1 MSFQIFNNK
10 KLINKN
16 LQSNL
21 SRTVIIYTVNSNKSV
36 WSVYKLC
43 QGIHHPPETER
54 WQSAERNKMA
64 AVEQKKLGNI
74 SCKLQQFFLWNVGY
88 LFNVKKN
95 KKKTGGW
102 TWSVWF
108 AQAWHRFISSS
119 LRSVPCF
126 LGLFF
131 LGLFFFFRQCMK
143 ASTCESLCVMESHN
157 GSIITLKP
165 RRAECDCKMCVCKC
179 VCVHVFM
186 CVFVGTC
193 YGDYTVR
200 GLCWCAEI
208 HSDTALLHDG
218 NALYVLHLSQKGQA
232 DDIHMHHEW
241 KSAETRTNTSE
252 KWRGRDCERRKARG
266 WGDREGNGRLI
277 DGKDALSPPAML
289 TVLLGTGF

>member
-200 GLCWCAEI
+200 GLCWCQK
-208 HSDTALLHDG
+208 STAILHCCMMG
-218 NALYVLHLSQKGQA
+218 
-232 DDIHMHHEW
+232 MPF
-241 KSAETRTNTSE
+241 TSYIWA
-252 KWRGRDCERRKARG
+252 KKARQMTYICTTSG
-266 WGDREGNGRLI
+266 KVQRPEQTLVKNGGEEIVKEGKPEDEETERETE
-277 DGKDALSPPAML
+277 D
-289 TVLLGTGF
+289 

>member
-1 MSFQIFNNK
+1 M
-10 KLINKN
+10 
-16 LQSNL
+16 
-21 SRTVIIYTVNSNKSV
+21 
-36 WSVYKLC
+36 W
-43 QGIHHPPETER
+43 
-54 WQSAERNKMA
+54 
-64 AVEQKKLGNI
+64 
-74 SCKLQQFFLWNVGY
+74 
-88 LFNVKKN
+88 KKN
-95 KKKTGGW
+95 KKKRGLNVKCLVCTSL
-102 TWSVWF
+102 T
-108 AQAWHRFISSS
+108 QIYFILSEISP
-119 LRSVPCF
+119 VF
-126 LGLFF
+126 LGFVF
-131 LGLFFFFRQCMK
+131 LLPSCQCMK